1 MNAIFVFMVLAPQTI
16 HMVVAPPAQ
25 RPRLALCRSRIR
37 SEVRPASAEHEEGFG
52 CGTVQRL
59 HRRRRLA
66 HSKKCSTPVRCAD
79 TRRHRSHS
87 SEQQQ
92 FRCADTRRHS
102 SHIHKKLG
110 EVFRRCATC
119 FYLLACFYLASTGS
133 DSRPQSLTETVV
145 YVHSPRN
152 RVR

>member
-1 MNAIFVFMVLAPQTI
+1 MLFNVTFMQRSNEDIRNVKLYERYCFMAAAPQQI
-16 HMVVAPPAQ
+16 HMVVAPRAQ

-66 HSKKCSTPVRCAD
+66 HSKKCSTTVRCAD

-102 SHIHKKLG
+102 SHIHKRLG
-110 EVFRRCATC
+110 EVFRSNGWGVPKQKA
-119 FYLLACFYLASTGS
+119 G
-133 DSRPQSLTETVV
+133 
-145 YVHSPRN
+145 
-152 RVR
+152 